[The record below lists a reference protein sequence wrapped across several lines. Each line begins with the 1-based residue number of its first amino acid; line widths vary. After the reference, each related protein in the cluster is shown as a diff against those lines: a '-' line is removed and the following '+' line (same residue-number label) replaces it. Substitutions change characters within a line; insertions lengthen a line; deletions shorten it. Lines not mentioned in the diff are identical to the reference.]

1 MSYWHGVEP
10 RDWQAHVHQS
20 LDEDL
25 GSGDITAPLFLDNHR
40 SRWYIEMQSD
50 GILCGLGIADYLAK
64 LHIDAEVDESSF
76 RDGDFVRHGDR
87 ILVGC
92 SPTAHLL
99 AIERTMLNYLM
110 ILSGTATN
118 AHRYVEAV
126 AGTAC
131 RITETRKTIP
141 GMRRLQKYAVRAGG
155 GFNHRMGLYD
165 AAMIKDNHIS
175 AVGGITDAVRTLRDQ
190 ISHMTRIEVECESL
204 VQVEEAIN
212 AGADVVLLDN
222 MSLELMRE
230 AVVQFGSRVTL
241 EASGGISLETVAAV
255 AATGVHIVSVG
266 SITYQVQGLA
276 MHLEIG

>member
-10 RDWQAHVHQS
+10 REWQAHVHQS

-25 GSGDITAPLFLDNHR
+25 GSGDITAPLFLSNHE
-40 SRWYIEMQSD
+40 SRWYVEIQAE
-50 GILCGLGIADYLAK
+50 GVLCGLGIADYLAN
-64 LHIDAEVDESSF
+64 LHPESEVDESSF
-76 RDGDFVRHGDR
+76 RDGDWVRPGDR

-92 SPTAHLL
+92 SSTSHLL

-118 AHRYVEAV
+118 AHHYVQAV
-126 AGTAC
+126 AGTNC

-175 AVGGITDAVRTLRDQ
+175 AVGGITDAVRILRSQ
-190 ISHMTRIEVECESL
+190 ISHMTKIEVECESL
-204 VQVEEAIN
+204 GQVEEAIA
-212 AGADVVLLDN
+212 AGADVILLDN
-222 MSLELMRE
+222 MSLDMMRE
-230 AVVQFGSRVTL
+230 AVANFGSRVTL
-241 EASGGISLETVAAV
+241 EASGGVSLATVADV